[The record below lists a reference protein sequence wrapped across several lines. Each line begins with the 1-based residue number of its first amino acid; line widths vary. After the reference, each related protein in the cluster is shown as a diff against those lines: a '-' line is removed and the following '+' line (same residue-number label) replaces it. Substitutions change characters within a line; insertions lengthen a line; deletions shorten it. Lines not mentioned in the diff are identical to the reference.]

1 MVTEFV
7 VEYAKL
13 LVSHPEDIAV
23 SVKNL
28 EENYNEITI
37 VANADDVGKLIGK
50 SGRMITQLRRLS
62 LVVKPKVVQITV
74 LMLNQN
80 SLINVRK

>member
-1 MVTEFV
+1 MVTQFV
-7 VEYAKL
+7 AEYAKL

-37 VANADDVGKLIGK
+37 VANADDVGNL
-50 SGRMITQLRRLS
+50 
-62 LVVKPKVVQITV
+62 LVKKDEW
-74 LMLNQN
+74 
-80 SLINVRK
+80 

>member
-7 VEYAKL
+7 AEYAKL

-37 VANADDVGKLIGK
+37 LTNADDVGKLIGK
-50 SGRMITQLRRLS
+50 EGRMINS
-62 LVVKPKVVQITV
+62 IKTV
-74 LMLNQN
+74 ISGCKAKGGTNYRV
-80 SLINVRK
+80 NVESK